1 MKIKPNPF
9 VRPAN
14 FVAALALALAAIP
27 ADAANLT
34 WTTTP
39 GGTITEGGGTWTTG
53 SAGWWTGAA
62 NANWAASDNATFG
75 GGTAGTAGTVT
86 LGGNI
91 TANKITFNTPFAGNY
106 TLDLAGKTLTTPN
119 VNGAIAA
126 GNTTTTIS
134 DSAGTGGWNI
144 GNLATTTAINNA
156 AGGLVT
162 VNAKITG
169 AGNMNI
175 TGGGAVTLTNDAN
188 NFTGHLS
195 KQNGNALTISSIK
208 NSGVASAA
216 GAGSTARVGVGG
228 IIIYNGTGDSTN
240 RTLEL
245 FGTGTATL
253 NNNGSGALIWT
264 GPITHTSTA
273 NKTFTLGGSNT
284 ANNELQGALTNNGTN
299 VLSVTKADAG
309 TWVLSGNNTYT
320 GLTTVSLGT
329 LTLSGNNSGTGG
341 VTLTAGTLNINSATA
356 LGATASA
363 LNINGGTIDNT
374 SGSANTLANNNPITL
389 GGNFAYGT
397 AVGTAANNLNL
408 GTGTVSI
415 TGSSRT
421 ITLNGAGA
429 LTFGGVLANTAKQ
442 GISVTVN
449 KGLGT
454 TSTSSLNLGGVSIT
468 SSGDTNDRNFNL
480 YGDGNINVTG
490 AIVNGAGSGLGS
502 LYSHNTGTLTL
513 SGANTYT
520 GGTFIESGTIKL
532 GAPGVIPDTG
542 TVIIR
547 KAATA
552 GATNG
557 VLDLSGNSETIAAL
571 TLGSGSTTAA
581 NAGQTPTVIN
591 TGGAAVLTLGDTLSY
606 EKGSAGFENG
616 QAAVSADIALA
627 AGSGVNRNFTIGDS
641 TVATVDLLISGVIS
655 SDNSIQKGGAGTL
668 RLTNANTY
676 SRSTIIDNGAIEVTT
691 LKNKGTAS
699 SLGTG
704 NFSATTDVIRMG
716 SNTSTGTLSYIGSGD
731 STDRRI
737 QIGTGIT
744 AASTGGAILLNNGS
758 GTLTFTNSTFNSQV
772 NTGTGTDGAS
782 TARTLTLG
790 GSNTGANTIQG
801 VIADNTGTETPIVNL
816 FKQDAG
822 TWVLSGNNTYTGL
835 TTVSGGT
842 LAVNGSVAGAM
853 SVASGAT
860 LQGNGTI
867 SGATTVSGNLKPG
880 NSPGLLTF
888 ANSLTLDSTA
898 VTTMEITGANSSG
911 TRGTTYDAVNVTN
924 ALTYGGTLALNFDIL
939 FTQTGNYT
947 FSLFDF
953 NSTNGSFGSVSLA
966 GVYSGSFTNNSGI
979 WDLADGDNNWSFNQG
994 DGVLTFTV
1002 VPEPNVAM
1010 VVGSLALMTLLR
1022 RRRH

>member
-1 MKIKPNPF
+1 MKIKSNPF

-14 FVAALALALAAIP
+14 FVAALALNLAAIP
-27 ADAANLT
+27 ADAAILT

-39 GGTITEGGGTWTTG
+39 GGTITEGSGTWTTG
-53 SAGWWTGAA
+53 AAGWWTGAA
-62 NANWAASDNATFG
+62 NANWANSDSAIFG
-75 GGTAGTAGTVT
+75 GGTAGTADTVT
-86 LGGNI
+86 LGSNI
-91 TANKITFNTPFAGNY
+91 TAGKITFNTPFAGNY
-106 TLDLAGKTLTTPN
+106 TLDLAGKTLTTQN
-119 VNGAIAA
+119 VNGAITA
-126 GNTTTTIS
+126 GNTTTIIS

-144 GNLATTTAINNA
+144 GNLAGTAAINST

-169 AGNMNI
+169 AGYMHI

-216 GAGSTARVGVGG
+216 GAGSTARVGTGG
-228 IIIYNGTGDSTN
+228 FIIYNGTGDSTN

-284 ANNELQGALTNNGTN
+284 ANNQLQGALTNNGTN

-374 SGSANTLANNNPITL
+374 SGSAKTLANNNPITL

-415 TGSSRT
+415 GASRT

-429 LTFGGVLANTAKQ
+429 LTFGGVLTNTATS
-442 GISVTVN
+442 GMAVTVN
-449 KGLGT
+449 KGTGT
-454 TSTSSLNLGGVSIT
+454 TDTSAVSFGGVSIT
-468 SSGDTNDRNFNL
+468 TSGDATNRAVVFS
-480 YGDGNINVTG
+480 GDGNINVTG

-502 LYSHNTGTLTL
+502 LQSNNTGTLTL

-520 GGTFIESGTIKL
+520 GGTTIESGTIKL

-627 AGSGVNRNFTIGDS
+627 AGSSVNRNFTIADS

-676 SRSTIIDNGAIEVTT
+676 SRSTFIDNGAIEVTT
-691 LKNKGTAS
+691 LRDKGTAS

-704 NFSATTDVIRMG
+704 NFSATTDVIRIGAG
-716 SNTSTGTLSYIGSGD
+716 SGSCTLSYIGSGD
-731 STDRRI
+731 STNRRI
-737 QIGTGIT
+737 QIGSGTV
-744 AASTGGAILLNNGS
+744 ASSTGGAILLNNGS
-758 GTLTFTNSTFNSQV
+758 GTLTFTNSTFNSQA

-842 LAVNGSVAGAM
+842 LAVNGRVAGAM
-853 SVASGAT
+853 SVGSSGT

-947 FSLFDF
+947 FNLFDF
-953 NSTNGSFGSVSLA
+953 NSTSGSFGSVSLA

-979 WDLADGDNNWSFNQG
+979 WDLTDGDNNWSFNQG